1 MKSFDLPKKLLEQKF
16 KSDPPS
22 VQLPGINSAGVKR
35 FFVELVITIL
45 HYNYT
50 QRFNSTFFRCE
61 TKKKKKNS
69 YLQPYVTK
77 LTEKSCFKKI
87 TFLIAISQ
95 IFVSLSFFPIALQ
108 IVSDFLVVYLASRLG
123 EQSQPQAYRHYLL
136 CLV

>member
-1 MKSFDLPKKLLEQKF
+1 M
-16 KSDPPS
+16 
-22 VQLPGINSAGVKR
+22 
-35 FFVELVITIL
+35 
-45 HYNYT
+45 
-50 QRFNSTFFRCE
+50 
-61 TKKKKKNS
+61 
-69 YLQPYVTK
+69 TK